1 MTKQVVALSV
11 DKVQAFLTEVIHA
24 HVQEKQKEEDTLKS
38 IVKSSHSISRD
49 FHNDIKQKFSED
61 ALLACSGVYI
71 FTTELPEEEIKSK
84 CNELFCNYYLASQGQ
99 QMLRY
104 VSFPLENMDK
114 LEAIR
119 RAKGLLKSSDC
130 TRSIIAKNQGML
142 FTFQETVIEKVK
154 DETEQV
160 NEDKISYPSFAEHI
174 NKLFRPMTARESNE
188 NRFRIAVIKADLDGM
203 GAMFQNINTY
213 ESYKAISDT
222 LYKVVCLE
230 GLHIAAESVL
240 PDQQGWLMPFYI
252 AGDDIF
258 FAVAVC
264 DLTYGIEVCRK
275 ILDRINAAIEKK
287 VSNPL
292 TMSIGVE
299 VTFNRQPVR
308 YYMERV
314 EEELMCAKRTKV
326 LTGNESVTE
335 PNMQLIPDILKS
347 YVRMKISIYG
357 STFLDLD
364 EQTKEKPSC
373 MYKKHRPNCTCQQC
387 SLRRAKKKAMRYTPI
402 WRDFRRD
409 VEFLQ
414 GVQLRRQGCDEY
426 VGTPGFFYTLLEK
439 LENPAIRGNERM
451 YVNSVLYH
459 LIPRSLGDLKRR
471 EDELILKEKIIHQ
484 LYTLENEQIEWN
496 EVTKHRLEAYLRLML
511 LFSDARFV
519 QSSAKEQPQTDVQKS
534 KNNNWTIAVRKHL
547 IKGPAKY
554 LNASLMAS
562 DAKELY
568 KYFACE
574 GNYKIKKEKRAFD
587 VPCLK
592 RLYIK
597 KSMFIKLRNTER
609 ISVKQA
615 AEMIAMQNGASLEEV
630 KAFNKERSESQ
641 KAPYKLFFDK
651 EKFVDEGL
659 KGEGWTSD
667 FIDSVMLLYAYNE
680 LSIEF
685 KGLYPKN
692 PENEGGIHY
701 GKRNHSTR

>member
-61 ALLACSGVYI
+61 VDELLACSGVYI
-71 FTTELPEEEIKSK
+71 FTTELPDEEIKSK
-84 CNELFCNYYLASQGQ
+84 CNALFCDYYLASQGQ
-99 QMLRY
+99 RTLRY

-114 LEAIR
+114 LGAIR

-130 TRSIIAKNQGML
+130 TRDIIAKNQAML

-203 GAMFQNINTY
+203 GAMFQNIKTY

-275 ILDRINAAIEKK
+275 ILDRINTAIEEK
-287 VSNPL
+287 VSKPL

-299 VTFNRQPVR
+299 ITFNRQPVR

-326 LTGNESVTE
+326 LTGNEAQTE

-357 STFLDLD
+357 STFLDLG
-364 EQTKEKPSC
+364 
-373 MYKKHRPNCTCQQC
+373 QQC
-387 SLRRAKKKAMRYTPI
+387 NLKREIKKAMRYTPI
-402 WRDFRRD
+402 WNYFMSD
-409 VEFLQ
+409 VKFLQ
-414 GVQLRRQGCDEY
+414 GVQLQRQGCDEY

-439 LENPAIRGNERM
+439 LENPAIRDNERM

-459 LIPRSLGDLKRR
+459 LFPRSLGDLKRR

-511 LFSDARFV
+511 LFSDARFI
-519 QSSAKEQPQTDVQKS
+519 QSPAKEQPQTDAQKS
-534 KNNNWTIAVRKHL
+534 KNKDWTIAVRKYL

-562 DAKELY
+562 NAKELY

-574 GNYKIKKEKRAFD
+574 DNYTIKKDKRDID
-587 VPCLK
+587 VPYLK

-609 ISVKQA
+609 VSVIQA
-615 AEMIAMQNGASLEEV
+615 AEMIAMQNGASFEEV
-630 KAFNKERSESQ
+630 KAFNDERSESQ

-659 KGEGWTSD
+659 KGKGWTSD

-680 LSIEF
+680 LSIKF

-692 PENEGGIHY
+692 PKNRGGIHY